1 VEWRG
6 PRESGAYEEG
16 PEQDVGVLVLGSW
29 VDGGRVEDRLR
40 ELYGGEDRHG
50 GPAKENREDGA
61 GTDVG
66 GEADDVESF
75 RGADSGVPFGRH
87 RGETVAVGS
96 GGVVEGDHGFEA
108 GFVALLLRELKLEVQ
123 DVGEY

>member
-1 VEWRG
+1 M
-6 PRESGAYEEG
+6 
-16 PEQDVGVLVLGSW
+16 
-29 VDGGRVEDRLR
+29 
-40 ELYGGEDRHG
+40 G

-66 GEADDVESF
+66 GEVDDVETF
-75 RGADSGVPFGRH
+75 RGADSRVPFGRH
-87 RGETVAVGS
+87 RGETVAEGS